1 MKTFPI
7 PAAEIPVRYETQVLV
22 VGGGSAGVA
31 AAVAAARSGADVTLV
46 ERTTYLGGL
55 ATGGLIILLLVM
67 DDGRGSQVVS
77 GLCEEVTQRM
87 ASRGAAVFPKKED
100 WGDPDDALVAK
111 WRSWGLI
118 NGGAPHAVRYA
129 AAYDAEEMKFAL
141 ETMCAE
147 AGVRLLYSVHGCE
160 PIAEGGRIKGVAFQG
175 KNGRFAIAADVVID
189 TTGDGDIFWAGGCE
203 HETEK
208 VAPWLWFTMGGVTGD
223 LDAKGAGS
231 RFFHTLGDGHVLFP
245 WGATNRISRAID
257 ATEPEDITFAA
268 TECRRLVMAEVDRLR
283 REVPGFENAHLCHIA
298 DQLDVTESR
307 RLVGEYVLSR
317 DDMDRAFDDVVAVT
331 GHWTKY
337 GALYEIPYRSLLAK
351 EYDNLLVAGRCISVD
366 HRTHHATKEIP
377 ACMATGEAAGTA
389 AAMAALAG
397 ATARD
402 IAVPLLQE
410 RLERQGA
417 IVHATRGTR
426 GPAGLFD
433 AG

>member
-1 MKTFPI
+1 MRTFSL
-7 PAAEIPVRYETQVLV
+7 PAVEIPVRYETQVLV

-31 AAVAAARSGADVTLV
+31 AAVAAARNGADVTLV
-46 ERTTYLGGL
+46 ERTNYLGGL

-67 DDGRGSQVVS
+67 DDGRGSQVVA

-87 ASRGAAVFPKKED
+87 ASRGQAVFPKKED

-118 NGGAPHAVRYA
+118 NGAAPHAVRYA
-129 AAYDAEEMKFAL
+129 AAYDAEEMKFAF
-141 ETMCAE
+141 EQMCAE

-160 PIAEGGRIKGVAFQG
+160 PIAEGGAIRGVTFQG

-189 TTGDGDIFWAGGCE
+189 TTGDGDIFWAGGCD
-203 HETEK
+203 HESEK

-245 WGATNRISRAID
+245 WGATNRVSRMID

-268 TECRRLVMAEVDRLR
+268 TECRKLVMAEVDRLR
-283 REVPGFENAHLCHIA
+283 REVPGFEDAHVCHIA

-307 RLVGEYVLSR
+307 RLIGEYVLTR
-317 DDMDRAFDDVVAVT
+317 DDMDQRFDDVVAVT

-337 GALYEIPYRSLLAK
+337 GSLYEIPYRSLLAK
-351 EYDNLLVAGRCISVD
+351 EYSNLMTAGRCISVD

-389 AAMAALAG
+389 AAMAVGSSIGVKAVDVGALQG
-397 ATARD
+397 
-402 IAVPLLQE
+402 
-410 RLERQGA
+410 RLEANGA
-417 IVHATRGTR
+417 IVRAVRGVK
-426 GPAGLFD
+426 GPAIFD
-433 AG
+433 

>member
-1 MKTFPI
+1 MRTFPL
-7 PAAEIPVRYETQVLV
+7 PASEIPIRYETQVLV

-31 AAVAAARSGADVTLV
+31 AAVAAARNGADVTLV
-46 ERTTYLGGL
+46 ERTNYLGGL

-67 DDGRGSQVVS
+67 DDGRGSQVIA
-77 GLCEEVTQRM
+77 GLCEEATQRM

-129 AAYDAEEMKFAL
+129 AAYDAEEMKFAF
-141 ETMCAE
+141 EQMCAE

-160 PIAEGGRIKGVAFQG
+160 PIAEGDRIRGVTLQG
-175 KNGRFAIAADVVID
+175 KNGRFGIAADVVID

-203 HETEK
+203 HESEK

-245 WGATNRISRAID
+245 WGATNRVSRMID

-268 TECRRLVMAEVDRLR
+268 TECRKLVMAEVDRLK

-307 RLVGEYVLSR
+307 RLVGEYVLTR
-317 DDMDRAFDDVVAVT
+317 DDMDQPFDDVVAVT

-351 EYDNLLVAGRCISVD
+351 EYSNLLTAGRCISVD

-389 AAMAALAG
+389 AALAISQGVGIKNVDVVAL
-397 ATARD
+397 
-402 IAVPLLQE
+402 QS
-410 RLERQGA
+410 RLESRGA
-417 IVHATRGTR
+417 IIHATRGTR

-433 AG
+433 

>member
-1 MKTFPI
+1 MSTFPL
-7 PAAEIPVRYETQVLV
+7 PATEIPIRYETQVLV

-31 AAVAAARSGADVTLV
+31 AAVAAARNGADVTLV
-46 ERTTYLGGL
+46 ERTNYLGGL

-67 DDGRGSQVVS
+67 DDGRGSQVIA
-77 GLCEEVTQRM
+77 GLCEEATQRM
-87 ASRGAAVFPKKED
+87 ASRAAAVFPKKED

-129 AAYDAEEMKFAL
+129 AAYDAEEMKFAF

-160 PIAEGGRIKGVAFQG
+160 PIARDGRIQGVTFQG

-189 TTGDGDIFWAGGCE
+189 ATGDGDIFWAGGCE
-203 HETEK
+203 HESEK

-245 WGATNRISRAID
+245 WGATNRVSRMID

-268 TECRRLVMAEVDRLR
+268 TECRKLVMAEVDRLK

-307 RLVGEYVLSR
+307 RLVGEYVLTR
-317 DDMDRAFDDVVAVT
+317 DDMDQSFDDVVAVT

-351 EYDNLLVAGRCISVD
+351 EYSNLLTAGRCISVD

-389 AAMAALAG
+389 AALAISEGVGIKNVDIAAL
-397 ATARD
+397 
-402 IAVPLLQE
+402 QS
-410 RLERQGA
+410 RLESRGA
-417 IVHATRGTR
+417 IIHATRGTR

-433 AG
+433 